1 MLKLQYFVF
10 SALLSKQTTGGK
22 FDVRKLASGK
32 REKKRLRT
40 PTLEETLITKEF
52 ARFDNND
59 SEPKS
64 QVRLL

>member
-1 MLKLQYFVF
+1 MLGSWQAVN
-10 SALLSKQTTGGK
+10 G
-22 FDVRKLASGK
+22 R
-32 REKKRLRT
+32 KKRLRT